1 MKDDSSNTAIKKKRT
16 VARHSGQFQ
25 KGDSRINRNGQIS
38 KKRLAFN
45 KTIRDML
52 VSEGEI
58 KAKGQNEL
66 GDVVKLKKM
75 QWLVRSVWQ
84 KAIAGESWA
93 VQFIADRVEGKV
105 SQQVDISGDVNLGF
119 QANLDAIE
127 EGIKK
132 AKKKK

>member
-1 MKDDSSNTAIKKKRT
+1 
-16 VARHSGQFQ
+16 
-25 KGDSRINRNGQIS
+25 
-38 KKRLAFN
+38 
-45 KTIRDML
+45 ML